1 MLDAQSWQNSLI
13 VLKYFASNSSDGGSG
28 KEVAD
33 LISVKCSSHFWN
45 QKQILQTKQKKVLK
59 IMIVTRKRW
68 TKKKKIHKIC
78 ILKSLFMLNLFPGL
92 WEFRQ

>member
-45 QKQILQTKQKKVLK
+45 QKQILQTGQKKVLK
-59 IMIVTRKRW
+59 IMIVTRKGG
-68 TKKKKIHKIC
+68 TKKKNFIKYAFLNCYIC
-78 ILKSLFMLNLFPGL
+78 WTCSLDF
-92 WEFRQ
+92 EFRQ